1 MISRPHAASRW
12 LRLTTVAVEAAATV
26 LGDGEGLQPGIVAIW
41 VVDETDRRHVWFDHV
56 NLLQGVTIKSCSPSR
71 VNRLSA

>member
-1 MISRPHAASRW
+1 
-12 LRLTTVAVEAAATV
+12 
-26 LGDGEGLQPGIVAIW
+26 
-41 VVDETDRRHVWFDHV
+41 VWFDHV